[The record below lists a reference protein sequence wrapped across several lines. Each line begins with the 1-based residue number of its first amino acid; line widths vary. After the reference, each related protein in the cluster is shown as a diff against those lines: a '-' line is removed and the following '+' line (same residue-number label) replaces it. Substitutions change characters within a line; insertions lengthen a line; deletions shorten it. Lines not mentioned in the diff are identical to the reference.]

1 MRKKK
6 RWIVFYHNNKK
17 LIAISAEEVFE
28 GEITATKELLAFEN
42 SIPVDEITVKLE
54 KQKQPEG

>member
-54 KQKQPEG
+54 KQK